1 MKISTKGRYALRT
14 MLELSLAEDGLT
26 SVKAIALAQSI
37 SEKYLEQ
44 IMGKL
49 SKAGLVSSVRG
60 AQGGYR
66 LSKSPEEYT
75 VAEILG
81 AIEGNLT
88 PVSCMEDSP
97 NKCPRSGFCVTLT
110 VYQRLYE
117 AEMKTLES
125 ITLEELRRQAL
136 SQREEKR

>member
-14 MLELSLAEDGLT
+14 MLELALAEDGLT
-26 SVKAIALAQSI
+26 SVKAIAASQDI

-49 SKAGLVSSVRG
+49 AKAGLVVSVRG

-66 LSKSPEEYT
+66 LAKAPSEYT
-75 VAEILG
+75 AAEILS
-81 AIEGNLT
+81 AIEGDLT
-88 PVSCMEDSP
+88 PVSCMENSP
-97 NKCPRSGFCVTLT
+97 NMCPRSGFCVTLT

-117 AEMKTLES
+117 AEMKTLNS
-125 ITLEELRRQAL
+125 ITLEELRLQAKAG
-136 SQREEKR
+136 SK

>member
-14 MLELSLAEDGLT
+14 MLELALAEDGLT
-26 SVKAIALAQSI
+26 SVKAIAASQDI

-49 SKAGLVSSVRG
+49 AKAGLVVSVRG

-66 LSKSPEEYT
+66 LAKAPSEYT
-75 VAEILG
+75 AAEILS
-81 AIEGNLT
+81 AIEGDLA
-88 PVSCMEDSP
+88 PVSCMENSP
-97 NKCPRSGFCVTLT
+97 NMCPRSGFCVTLT

-117 AEMKTLES
+117 AEMKTLNS
-125 ITLEELRRQAL
+125 ITLEELRLQAKAG
-136 SQREEKR
+136 SK